1 MTGAAIEAK
10 DQAMDAQVEDKNKHA
25 MLLRQGRK
33 APPCILTIFGAGG
46 DLTKRLLM
54 PAIYNLSRAKLLPEK
69 FAIIAVDRAPKPVD
83 AFRNYLAEGVRSFV
97 SDTASGPATEPFDT
111 QAWDFIASRIT
122 HFGGDLTLP
131 DTYARLH
138 EVLERTAAQHQ
149 TGGNAVFYLAVASQ
163 LFGTIVEQLG
173 AAGLTREPEG
183 RFRRVIIEKPFGSD
197 LSSARALNAQILKVL
212 SEGQIYRMDHFLGK
226 ETVQNI
232 MVLRFANGIFEP
244 IWNRD
249 HIDHVQITVAETVG
263 VELRAKFYEATGA
276 LRDMVPNHVFQLLSL
291 TAMEPPNS
299 FDADA
304 VRTEKYKVLEAV
316 HPLDIAEVRRN
327 SVRGQYGA
335 GVINGKPVKA
345 YREEPG
351 VAPDSKTETYVAMQL
366 GIDNWRWAGVP
377 FYLRTGK
384 RLTRRTTEIAI
395 QFKQAPYAL
404 FRDTPVETLTPN
416 VLALQIQPDEGA
428 SLQFGA
434 KIPGPEIALGG
445 VRMNF
450 SYKDYF
456 NTEPTTGYETL
467 VYDCMIG
474 DQMLFNR
481 ADGVEAG
488 WEVVQPILDL
498 WQNDKSV
505 PLEIHPAGNAGPEA
519 SDTLLWRSGRQWRPI
534 A

>member
-1 MTGAAIEAK
+1 
-10 DQAMDAQVEDKNKHA
+10 MDVRIVDRSNR
-25 MLLRQGRK
+25 RQTQTPAHQ
-33 APPCILTIFGAGG
+33 APPCTLVIFGAGG

-54 PAIYNLSRAKLLPEK
+54 PAIYNLSKAKLLSEK
-69 FAIIAVDRAPKPVD
+69 FAIIAVDRTPKPVE
-83 AFRNYLAEGVRSFV
+83 AFRDYLAEGIRTFV
-97 SDTASGPATEPFDT
+97 SDTASGPATDPFDKE
-111 QAWDFIASRIT
+111 AWDFVASRIT
-122 HFGGDLTLP
+122 HFAGDLTQS

-138 EVLERTAAQHQ
+138 GLVEK
-149 TGGNAVFYLAVASQ
+149 TGGNVIFYLAVASQ
-163 LFGTIVEQLG
+163 LFGTIIEHIG
-173 AAGLTREPEG
+173 AVGLTEEKDDC
-183 RFRRVIIEKPFGSD
+183 FRRVIIEKPFGTD
-197 LSSARALNAQILKVL
+197 LSSARALNARILKVL
-212 SEGQIYRMDHFLGK
+212 AESQIYRMDHFLGK

-232 MVLRFANGIFEP
+232 MVLRFANGVFEP

-263 VELRAKFYEATGA
+263 VERRAKFYEATGA

-304 VRTEKYKVLEAV
+304 VRTEKHKVLEAL
-316 HPLDIAEVRRN
+316 HPLGDEEVRRN
-327 SVRGQYGA
+327 TVRGQYGA
-335 GVINGKPVKA
+335 GQIVGQPAQA

-351 VAPDSKTETYVAMQL
+351 VAADSTTETYVAMRL

-395 QFKQAPYAL
+395 HFKQAPFAL
-404 FRDTPVETLTPN
+404 FRDTPVDILTPN
-416 VLALQIQPDEGA
+416 VLALQLQPDEGA
-428 SLQFGA
+428 SLQFSA

-450 SYKDYF
+450 SYRDYF
-456 NTEPTTGYETL
+456 KTEPTTGYETL

-474 DQMLFNR
+474 DAMLFNR

-498 WQNDKSV
+498 WHDDKTV
-505 PLEIHPAGNAGPEA
+505 PLEIYPSGSAGPEA
-519 SDTLLWRSGRQWRPI
+519 ADNLLWRSGRKWRSI

>member
-1 MTGAAIEAK
+1 
-10 DQAMDAQVEDKNKHA
+10 
-25 MLLRQGRK
+25 
-33 APPCILTIFGAGG
+33 
-46 DLTKRLLM
+46 M
-54 PAIYNLSRAKLLPEK
+54 PAIYNLAKAKLLSDK
-69 FAIIAVDRAPKPVD
+69 FAIIAVDRTPKPIED
-83 AFRNYLAEGVRSFV
+83 YRNYLAEGIRSFV
-97 SDTASGPATEPFDT
+97 SDTASAPATEPFDKA
-111 QAWDFIASRIT
+111 AWDFVAARIT
-122 HFGGDLTLP
+122 HFAGDLTEP
-131 DTYARLH
+131 DTYARLYQVH
-138 EVLERTAAQHQ
+138 EKTAALYH
-149 TGGNAVFYLAVASQ
+149 TGGNTVFYLAVASQ

-173 AAGLTREPEG
+173 AAGLAQEKDG
-183 RFRRVIIEKPFGSD
+183 SWRRVIIEKPFGSD
-197 LSSARALNAQILKVL
+197 LDSARALNARILKVL
-212 SEGQIYRMDHFLGK
+212 SEPQIYRMDHFLGK

-263 VELRAKFYEATGA
+263 VERRANFYEATGA

-304 VRTEKYKVLEAV
+304 VRTEKHKVLEAV
-316 HPLDIAEVRRN
+316 TPLDDAEVRRN
-327 SVRGQYGA
+327 AVRGQYGA
-335 GVINGKPVKA
+335 GVIGGQTVVA
-345 YREEPG
+345 YRDEPG
-351 VAPDSKTETYVAMQL
+351 VAPASTTETYVALRL

-377 FYLRTGK
+377 FFLRTGK

-395 QFKQAPYAL
+395 QFKQAPFAL
-404 FRDTPVETLTPN
+404 FRDTPVDILAPN
-416 VLALQIQPDEGA
+416 VLALQLQPDEGA

-474 DQMLFNR
+474 DAMLFNR

-488 WEVVQPILDL
+488 WAVVQPVLDL
-498 WQNDKSV
+498 WQNDKTV
-505 PLEIHPAGNAGPEA
+505 PLEIYPAGSAGPEA
-519 SDTLLWRSGRQWRPI
+519 ADNLLWRSGRKWRSI

>member
-1 MTGAAIEAK
+1 
-10 DQAMDAQVEDKNKHA
+10 
-25 MLLRQGRK
+25 LL
-33 APPCILTIFGAGG
+33 
-46 DLTKRLLM
+46 
-54 PAIYNLSRAKLLPEK
+54 SEK
-69 FAIIAVDRAPKPVD
+69 FAIIAVDRTPKPVED
-83 AFRNYLAEGVRSFV
+83 FRDYLAEGIRSFV
-97 SDTASGPATEPFDT
+97 SDTASGPATEPFDKD
-111 QAWDFIASRIT
+111 AWEFVASRIT
-122 HFGGDLTLP
+122 HFAGDLTQS

-138 EVLERTAAQHQ
+138 GLVERI
-149 TGGNAVFYLAVASQ
+149 GGNVIFYLAVASQ
-163 LFGTIVEQLG
+163 LFGTIIEHIG
-173 AAGLTREPEG
+173 AVGLTEEKG
-183 RFRRVIIEKPFGSD
+183 DCFRRVIIEKPFGTD
-197 LSSARALNAQILKVL
+197 LSSARALNARILKVL
-212 SEGQIYRMDHFLGK
+212 AESQIYRMDHFLGK

-232 MVLRFANGIFEP
+232 MVLRFANGVFEP

-263 VELRAKFYEATGA
+263 VELRARFYEQTGA

-304 VRTEKYKVLEAV
+304 VRTEKHKVLEAV
-316 HPLDIAEVRRN
+316 HPLDDAEVRRN
-327 SVRGQYGA
+327 TVRGQYGA
-335 GVINGKPVKA
+335 GNLEGKAVKA

-351 VAPDSKTETYVAMQL
+351 VAHDSGTETYVAMRL

-384 RLTRRTTEIAI
+384 RLARRTTEIAI
-395 QFKQAPYAL
+395 QFKQAPFAL
-404 FRDTPVETLTPN
+404 FRDTPVDTLPPN
-416 VLALQIQPDEGA
+416 VLALQLQPDEGA

-456 NTEPTTGYETL
+456 STEPTTGYETL

-474 DQMLFNR
+474 DAMLFNR

-488 WEVVQPILDL
+488 WGVVQPVLDL
-498 WQNDKSV
+498 WQNDKTV
-505 PLEIHPAGNAGPEA
+505 PLEIYPAGGAGPEA
-519 SDTLLWRSGRQWRPI
+519 ADNLLWRSGRQWRPI
-534 A
+534 T

>member
-1 MTGAAIEAK
+1 
-10 DQAMDAQVEDKNKHA
+10 MDVRVVDRSNR
-25 MLLRQGRK
+25 RQTQTPAHQ
-33 APPCILTIFGAGG
+33 APPCTLVIFGAGG

-54 PAIYNLSRAKLLPEK
+54 PAIYNLSKAKLLSEK
-69 FAIIAVDRAPKPVD
+69 FAIIAVDRTPKPVE
-83 AFRNYLAEGVRSFV
+83 AFRDYLAEGIRTFV
-97 SDTASGPATEPFDT
+97 SDTASGPATDPFDKE
-111 QAWDFIASRIT
+111 AWDFVASRIT
-122 HFGGDLTLP
+122 HFAGDLTHS

-138 EVLERTAAQHQ
+138 GLVEK
-149 TGGNAVFYLAVASQ
+149 TGGSVIFYLAVASQ
-163 LFGTIVEQLG
+163 LFGTIIEHIG
-173 AAGLTREPEG
+173 AVGLTEEKDDC
-183 RFRRVIIEKPFGSD
+183 FRRVIIEKPFGTD
-197 LSSARALNAQILKVL
+197 LSSARALNARILKVL
-212 SEGQIYRMDHFLGK
+212 AESQIYRMDHFLGK

-232 MVLRFANGIFEP
+232 MVLRFANGVFEP
-244 IWNRD
+244 LWSRD

-263 VELRAKFYEATGA
+263 VELRARFYEQTGA

-304 VRTEKYKVLEAV
+304 VRTEKHKVLEAL
-316 HPLDIAEVRRN
+316 HPLGDEEVRRN
-327 SVRGQYGA
+327 TVRGQYGT
-335 GVINGKPVKA
+335 GQIVEKPAQA

-351 VAPDSKTETYVAMQL
+351 VAADSKTETYVAMRL

-395 QFKQAPYAL
+395 QFKQAPFAL
-404 FRDTPVETLTPN
+404 FRDTPVDILTPN
-416 VLALQIQPDEGA
+416 VLALQLQPDEGA

-450 SYKDYF
+450 SYRDYF
-456 NTEPTTGYETL
+456 KTEPTTGYETL

-474 DQMLFNR
+474 DAMLFNR

-498 WQNDKSV
+498 WHDDKTM
-505 PLEIHPAGNAGPEA
+505 PLETYPAGSAGPEA
-519 SDTLLWRSGRQWRPI
+519 ADNLLWRSGRQWRPI

>member
-1 MTGAAIEAK
+1 MDI
-10 DQAMDAQVEDKNKHA
+10 QAEDRTDRSVRQQRAQ
-25 MLLRQGRK
+25 K
-33 APPCILTIFGAGG
+33 APPCTLVIFGAGG

-54 PAIYNLSRAKLLPEK
+54 PAIYNLAKAKLLSDK
-69 FAIIAVDRAPKPVD
+69 FAIIAVDRTPKPVED
-83 AFRNYLAEGVRSFV
+83 FRDYLAEGIRSFV
-97 SDTASGPATEPFDT
+97 SDTASGPATEPFDR
-111 QAWDFIASRIT
+111 QAWEFIASRIT
-122 HFGGDLTLP
+122 HFAGDLTQP

-138 EVLERTAAQHQ
+138 DVLEKTTALHQ

-173 AAGLTREPEG
+173 AVGLTQEKDG
-183 RFRRVIIEKPFGSD
+183 SWRRVIIEKPFGSD
-197 LSSARALNAQILKVL
+197 LASARALNARILRVL
-212 SEGQIYRMDHFLGK
+212 SEPQIYRMDHFLGK
-226 ETVQNI
+226 ENVQNI

-263 VELRAKFYEATGA
+263 VERRARFYEATGA

-299 FDADA
+299 FEADA
-304 VRTEKYKVLEAV
+304 VRTEKHKVLEAV
-316 HPLDIAEVRRN
+316 SPLDGAEIRRN
-327 SVRGQYGA
+327 TVRGQYGA
-335 GVINGKPVKA
+335 GVIGGQPVVA

-351 VAPDSKTETYVAMQL
+351 VAPDSATETYVAMRL

-395 QFKQAPYAL
+395 HFKQAPFAL
-404 FRDTPVETLTPN
+404 FRDTPVDTLTPN

-456 NTEPTTGYETL
+456 HTEPTTGYETL

-474 DQMLFNR
+474 DAMLFNR

-488 WEVVQPILDL
+488 WAVVQPILDL
-498 WQNDKSV
+498 WHDDKTV
-505 PLEIHPAGNAGPEA
+505 PLEIYPAGSAGPEA
-519 SDTLLWRSGRQWRPI
+519 ADNLLWRSGRQWRPVK
-534 A
+534 

>member
-1 MTGAAIEAK
+1 
-10 DQAMDAQVEDKNKHA
+10 MDVRVAERTRSSTVQQRAQ
-25 MLLRQGRK
+25 K
-33 APPCILTIFGAGG
+33 APPCTLVIFGAGG

-54 PAIYNLSRAKLLPEK
+54 PAIYNLSKAKLLSEK
-69 FAIIAVDRAPKPVD
+69 FAIIAVDRTPKPVE
-83 AFRNYLAEGVRSFV
+83 AFRDYLAEGIRSFV
-97 SDTASGPATEPFDT
+97 SDTAAGPATEPFDKE
-111 QAWDFIASRIT
+111 AWEFVASRIT
-122 HFGGDLTLP
+122 HFAGDLTQS
-131 DTYARLH
+131 DTYARLYGVV
-138 EVLERTAAQHQ
+138 EK
-149 TGGNAVFYLAVASQ
+149 TGGNAIFYLAVASQ
-163 LFGTIVEQLG
+163 LFGTIVEQIG
-173 AAGLTREPEG
+173 AVGLTEEKDG
-183 RFRRVIIEKPFGSD
+183 CFRRVIIEKPFGID
-197 LSSARALNAQILKVL
+197 LASARALNARILKVL
-212 SEGQIYRMDHFLGK
+212 SESQIYRMDHFLGK

-232 MVLRFANGIFEP
+232 MVLRFANGVFEP

-304 VRTEKYKVLEAV
+304 VRTEKHKVLEAV
-316 HPLDIAEVRRN
+316 HPLDDAEVRRN
-327 SVRGQYGA
+327 TVRGQYGT
-335 GVINGKPVKA
+335 GKMEGKPVKA

-351 VAPDSKTETYVAMQL
+351 VAPDSRTETYVAMRL

-384 RLTRRTTEIAI
+384 RLARRTTEIAI
-395 QFKQAPYAL
+395 QFKQAPFAL
-404 FRDTPVETLTPN
+404 FRDTPVDTLPPN
-416 VLALQIQPDEGA
+416 VLALQLQPDEGA

-456 NTEPTTGYETL
+456 STEPTTGYETL

-474 DQMLFNR
+474 DAMLFNR

-488 WEVVQPILDL
+488 WAVVQPVLDL
-498 WQNDKSV
+498 WQSDKEA
-505 PLEIHPAGNAGPEA
+505 PLEIYPAGSAGPEA
-519 SDTLLWRSGRQWRPI
+519 ADNLLWRSGRQWRPI
-534 A
+534 T

>member
-1 MTGAAIEAK
+1 MTDDVEQELDKGERPAERDKPEAAPVAPAC
-10 DQAMDAQVEDKNKHA
+10 AMV
-25 MLLRQGRK
+25 
-33 APPCILTIFGAGG
+33 IFGAAG
-46 DLTKRLLM
+46 DLTKRLVV
-54 PAIYNLSRAKLLPEK
+54 PALYNLMNGKRLSPNFQLVGVDLAAKSTEEWRQSLTDMMNEFVTKGGGEFEADHIDQDAWQELLSRMT
-69 FAIIAVDRAPKPVD
+69 
-83 AFRNYLAEGVRSFV
+83 YL
-97 SDTASGPATEPFDT
+97 
-111 QAWDFIASRIT
+111 Q
-122 HFGGDLTLP
+122 GDLTDP
-131 DTYARLH
+131 DAYKR
-138 EVLERTAAQHQ
+138 VGQHLAELDK
-149 TGGNAVFYLAVASQ
+149 TKSTTDNYLFYLAIADRF
-163 LFGTIVEQLG
+163 FGTAVEHLG
-173 AAGLTREPEG
+173 AAGLVREEEG
-183 RFRRVIIEKPFGSD
+183 KGWRRVVIEKPFGHD
-197 LSSARALNAQILKVL
+197 LASAKALNAQVLKVL
-212 SEGQIYRMDHFLGK
+212 EEHQVYRIDHFLGK

-232 MVLRFANGIFEP
+232 MVLRFANGVFEP

-304 VRTEKYKVLEAV
+304 VRTEKHKVLEAV
-316 HPLDIAEVRRN
+316 HPLDNEEVRR
-327 SVRGQYGA
+327 SVARGQYGA
-335 GVINGKPVKA
+335 GELGGKAVQG

-351 VAPDSKTETYVAMQL
+351 VAPDSTTETYVAMRL

-384 RLTRRTTEIAI
+384 RLARRTTEIAI
-395 QFKQAPYAL
+395 QFKQAPFAL
-404 FRDTPVETLTPN
+404 FRNTPVDTLPPN
-416 VLALQIQPDEGA
+416 VLALQLQPDEGA

-456 NTEPTTGYETL
+456 STEPTTGYETL

-474 DQMLFNR
+474 DAMLFNR

-498 WQNDKSV
+498 WHDDKTV
-505 PLEIHPAGNAGPEA
+505 ALEPYAVGSAGPEA
-519 SDTLLWRSGRQWRPI
+519 ADNLLWRSGRQWCPI
-534 A
+534 T

>member
-1 MTGAAIEAK
+1 
-10 DQAMDAQVEDKNKHA
+10 MDVRVEEKANHSATQTRAQ
-25 MLLRQGRK
+25 K
-33 APPCILTIFGAGG
+33 APPCTLVIFGAGG

-54 PAIYNLSRAKLLPEK
+54 PAIYNLSKAKLLSEK
-69 FAIIAVDRAPKPVD
+69 FAIIAVDRTPKPVE
-83 AFRNYLAEGVRSFV
+83 AFRDYLAEGIRSFV
-97 SDTASGPATEPFDT
+97 SDTASGPATEPFDKE
-111 QAWDFIASRIT
+111 AWEFVASRIT
-122 HFGGDLTLP
+122 HFAGDLTQS
-131 DTYARLH
+131 DTYARLYGVV
-138 EVLERTAAQHQ
+138 EK
-149 TGGNAVFYLAVASQ
+149 TGGNAIFYLAVASQ
-163 LFGTIVEQLG
+163 LFGTIVEQIG
-173 AAGLTREPEG
+173 AVGLTEEKDG
-183 RFRRVIIEKPFGSD
+183 CFRRVIIEKPFGTD
-197 LSSARALNAQILKVL
+197 LASARALNARILKVL
-212 SEGQIYRMDHFLGK
+212 SESQIYRMDHFLGK

-232 MVLRFANGIFEP
+232 MVLRFANGVFEP

-263 VELRAKFYEATGA
+263 VELRARFYEATGA

-304 VRTEKYKVLEAV
+304 VRTEKHKVLEAV
-316 HPLDIAEVRRN
+316 HPLDDAEVRRN
-327 SVRGQYGA
+327 TVRGQYGV
-335 GVINGKPVKA
+335 GELGGESVKA

-351 VAPDSKTETYVAMQL
+351 VARNSGTETYVAMRL

-384 RLTRRTTEIAI
+384 RLARRTTEISI
-395 QFKQAPYAL
+395 QFKQAPFAL
-404 FRDTPVETLTPN
+404 FRDTPVDTLPPN
-416 VLALQIQPDEGA
+416 VLALQLQPDEGA

-456 NTEPTTGYETL
+456 STEPTTGYETL

-474 DQMLFNR
+474 DAMLFNR

-488 WEVVQPILDL
+488 WAVVQPVLDL
-498 WQNDKSV
+498 WQDDKTV
-505 PLEIHPAGNAGPEA
+505 PLEIYPASGAGPEA
-519 SDTLLWRSGRQWRPI
+519 ADNLLWRSGRQWRPI
-534 A
+534 T

>member
-1 MTGAAIEAK
+1 
-10 DQAMDAQVEDKNKHA
+10 MDVRVVDRTNR
-25 MLLRQGRK
+25 RQTQTPAHQ
-33 APPCILTIFGAGG
+33 APPCTLVIFGAGG

-54 PAIYNLSRAKLLPEK
+54 PAIYNLAKSKLLSDK
-69 FAIIAVDRAPKPVD
+69 FAIIAVDRTPKPIED
-83 AFRNYLAEGVRSFV
+83 YRNYLAEGIRSFV
-97 SDTASGPATEPFDT
+97 SDTASAPATEPFDKA
-111 QAWDFIASRIT
+111 AWDFVAARIT
-122 HFGGDLTLP
+122 HFAGDLTEP

-138 EVLERTAAQHQ
+138 QVHEKTAALHH
-149 TGGNAVFYLAVASQ
+149 TGGNTVFYLAVASQ
-163 LFGTIVEQLG
+163 LFGTIIEQLG
-173 AAGLTREPEG
+173 AAGLAQEKDG
-183 RFRRVIIEKPFGSD
+183 SWRRVIIEKPFGSD
-197 LSSARALNAQILKVL
+197 LDSARALNARILKVL
-212 SEGQIYRMDHFLGK
+212 SEPQIYRMDHFLGK

-263 VELRAKFYEATGA
+263 VERRANFYETTGA

-304 VRTEKYKVLEAV
+304 VRTEKHKVLEAV
-316 HPLDIAEVRRN
+316 TPLDDAEVRRN
-327 SVRGQYGA
+327 AVRGQYGA
-335 GVINGKPVKA
+335 GVIGGQTVVA

-351 VAPDSKTETYVAMQL
+351 VAPASTTETYVALRL

-377 FYLRTGK
+377 FFLRTGK
-384 RLTRRTTEIAI
+384 RLARRTTEIAI
-395 QFKQAPYAL
+395 QFKQAPFAL
-404 FRDTPVETLTPN
+404 FRDTPVDILTPN
-416 VLALQIQPDEGA
+416 VLALQLQPDEGA

-474 DQMLFNR
+474 DAMLFNR

-488 WEVVQPILDL
+488 WAVVQPVLDL
-498 WQNDKSV
+498 WQNDKTV
-505 PLEIHPAGNAGPEA
+505 PLEIYPAGSAGPEA
-519 SDTLLWRSGRQWRPI
+519 ADNLLWRSGRKWRAI